1 MAEEGGPQPTKR
13 LKRQKNVLIGV
24 TGSVASIKLS
34 KLVDGLLLLDPKV
47 LCKLTKPNGDLSD
60 SFSLA
65 CLAGALSDFIASV
78 YLYLK
83 CSIL

>member
-1 MAEEGGPQPTKR
+1 MADEGGPPPTKR

-47 LCKLTKPNGDLSD
+47 LCKLTKPNGDLS

-65 CLAGALSDFIASV
+65 CLAGAFCQIS
-78 YLYLK
+78 
-83 CSIL
+83 